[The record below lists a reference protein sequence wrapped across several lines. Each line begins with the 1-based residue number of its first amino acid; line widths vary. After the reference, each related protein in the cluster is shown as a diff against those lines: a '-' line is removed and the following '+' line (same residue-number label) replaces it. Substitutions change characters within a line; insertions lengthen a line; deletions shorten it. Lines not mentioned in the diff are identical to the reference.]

1 MTLPRPLIL
10 AAALAASLAA
20 GAQAATVIRGAR
32 VIDGTGAPPQD
43 DVTLVVDGD
52 HFSVVGPG
60 LRVKMPDGTR
70 VVDYTGKTIM
80 PGLVSDH
87 SHIGQVDG
95 TTSGQPA
102 LYTRENALRQLRQ
115 WLAYGVTTVTSL
127 GLNNPDV
134 FYPLRADLHAG
145 KVGGAD
151 LFGADHGIGV
161 PNGAPPAKM
170 MQVGTQQLD
179 RPSTPDEARAAVD
192 AAAAR
197 GTDLVKIWVDDFNGS
212 LKVKMQPEVWRAV
225 IDEAHAKH
233 VRVAAHVY
241 YLADARALVDAGV
254 DILAHGV
261 RDKAVDKGFID
272 AMKAHGTWYIATLD
286 LNEAAFIYA
295 RHPAWM
301 DQPFFTHA
309 VQPALA
315 KQFADAAWRDKVQN
329 DGSTPVNEAA
339 LKTNEQNFKALYDAG
354 VKVGFGTDSGATPL
368 RIPGFAE
375 HRELALMVDA
385 GLTPLQA
392 INVATQ
398 RAAALLGLDDRG
410 VIARGKR
417 ADFVVVDGDPSKDI
431 EATTHVQAVWQR
443 GQQVSGP
450 VTAFTP

>member
-1 MTLPRPLIL
+1 MTLPSQLLL
-10 AAALAASLAA
+10 AAALAASLAG

-70 VVDYTGKTIM
+70 VVDYTGKTIL

-115 WLAYGVTTVTSL
+115 WVAYGVTTVTSL
-127 GLNNPDV
+127 GLNNPGV

-161 PNGAPPAKM
+161 PNGAPPSKM

-212 LKVKMQPEVWRAV
+212 LKVKMQPGVWRAV

-261 RDKAVDKGFID
+261 RDKVVDQGFID

-301 DQPFFTHA
+301 DRPFFTHA

-315 KQFADAAWRDKVQN
+315 KQFADGAWRDKVQN

-339 LKTNEQNFKALYDAG
+339 LKTNEQNLKALYDAG

-398 RAAALLGLDDRG
+398 RAATLLGLDDRG
-410 VIARGKR
+410 VIAKGKR

-431 EATTHVQAVWQR
+431 EATTRIQAVWQR

>member
-1 MTLPRPLIL
+1 MTLPRPLLLATALL
-10 AAALAASLAA
+10 AAATGSH
-20 GAQAATVIRGAR
+20 AATVIRGAR
-32 VIDGTGAPPQD
+32 VIDGTGAPPRD
-43 DVTLVVDGD
+43 DATLVVDGD
-52 HFSVVGPG
+52 HFSLVGPG
-60 LRVKMPDGTR
+60 LRVKMPDGTK

-87 SHIGQVDG
+87 GHIGQVDG
-95 TTSGQPA
+95 TKGGLPA
-102 LYTRENALRQLRQ
+102 LYTRENAQRQLRQ
-115 WLAYGVTTVTSL
+115 WRAYGVTTVTSL
-127 GLNNPDV
+127 GLNNPEV

-145 KVGGAD
+145 KADGAD

-161 PNGAPPAKM
+161 PQGAPPVKM
-170 MQVGTQQLD
+170 MQAGSNQLD
-179 RPSTPDEARAAVD
+179 RPSTPEEARAAVD

-197 GTDLVKIWVDDFNGS
+197 GTDLIKIWVDDFNGS
-212 LKVKMQPEVWRAV
+212 LPVKMKPEIWRAV

-233 VRVAAHVY
+233 LRVAAHIY
-241 YLADARALVDAGV
+241 YLDDARRLVDDGV

-261 RDKAVDKGFID
+261 RDKAVDAGFID

-286 LNEAAFIYA
+286 LNEAAYIYA

-315 KQFADAAWRDKVQN
+315 TQFADGAWRDKVQN

-339 LKTNEQNFKALYDAG
+339 LKTNQENFKKLYDAG
-354 VKVGFGTDSGATPL
+354 VKTGFGTDAGATPL
-368 RIPGFAE
+368 RLPGFAE

-398 RAAALLGLDDRG
+398 RAAELLGLEDRG
-410 VIARGKR
+410 VIANGKR
-417 ADFVVVDGDPSKDI
+417 ADFIVLDGDPSKDI
-431 EATTHVQAVWQR
+431 EATTHIQAVWQR
-443 GQQVSGP
+443 GIP
-450 VTAFTP
+450 VAGKVDAFQP